1 MDDFIAIDVETANRY
16 DRGSICQIGIVGHI
30 GGEIKRLYSSL
41 INPNCDFSKNL
52 INVHGITPE
61 MVINAPSFSD
71 AWQEIGS
78 LLKEYP
84 VIAHNA
90 SFDIGAILAAM
101 KRCEIEPVDIKYA
114 CTLKLARI
122 VYYRAFKS
130 YTLNNLCDALDIQ
143 LSRHHDASADAE
155 ACALLLLRMAA
166 ELNARTLD
174 EVMMRSALQMNSS
187 LEYPA
192 FELHAAPSPKL
203 SLASFNS
210 RSCDSFEGKKFV
222 ITGVFDTFSSRKEVV
237 DIIESRGGKVETS
250 VTQSTNVL
258 LIGYQDLNRTKG
270 CKKSKKHKDAD
281 KLIAEGFDIILMGE
295 DDFLRSIGVR

>member
-1 MDDFIAIDVETANRY
+1 MDDFIAIDVETANY
-16 DRGSICQIGIVGHI
+16 DRGSICQIGIVGYI

-41 INPNCDFSKNL
+41 INPKCDFSRKA
-52 INVHGITPE
+52 INIHGITPE
-61 MVINAPSFSD
+61 MVVDAPSFID
-71 AWQEIGS
+71 AWQEIGP

-101 KRCEIEPVDIKYA
+101 KRCKIDLVEIKYA

-130 YTLNNLCDALDIQ
+130 YSLNTLCDALDIP
-143 LSRHHDASADAE
+143 LSCHHDASADAE
-155 ACALLLLRMAA
+155 ACALLLLRMAD

-174 EVMMRSALQMNSS
+174 EVMMRSALSMNSS

-192 FELHAAPSPKL
+192 LKAYDMPEPNL

-210 RSCDSFEGKKFV
+210 QACDSFEGKTFV
-222 ITGVFDTFSSRKEVV
+222 ITGIFDAFTSRKEVE
-237 DIIESRGGKVETS
+237 DIIISRGGEVGTS
-250 VTQSTNVL
+250 VTKRTNVL

-270 CKKSKKHKDAD
+270 NEKSQKHIKAD
-281 KLIAEGFDIILMGE
+281 KLIAKGFDIILMGE
-295 DDFLRSIGVR
+295 DDFLRSIEER